1 MKIVKFTEPDF
12 ESVVAALETRGES
25 VPDELVERV
34 NEIVENVRRTGD
46 QALFEY
52 TKRFDGVDLAVHGA
66 EITQEDIRAGLK
78 ALAPEE
84 RALIEE
90 AAESIREF
98 HSRQLEESWTYE
110 PEPGIV
116 LGQKVTP
123 LNRVGLYVPGGT
135 AAYPSSVLMNA
146 VPARV
151 AGVHEIVMVVPA
163 PQGKINAAVLAS
175 AAIVGVDRIFR
186 VGGAQAV
193 AALAY
198 GTESLPKVDKIV
210 GPGNIYVAM
219 AKKAVFG
226 VVDIDMIAGPSEIMV
241 VVDQSADPVLAAA
254 DLLSQAEH
262 DPLAYCILVTDDLK
276 ILTAVDGE
284 INRQLALLPR
294 REIASESIAERGC
307 LLLVADMDQAMK
319 VVNRIAPEHLELMV
333 QDPDSLL
340 EMTTCAG
347 AIFLGKY
354 TPEALGDYMA
364 GPNHVLPTGGTARF
378 FSPLGVYDFQK
389 KSSIIKYD
397 RQALKRRA
405 QKVSRFARLEGL
417 EAHAR
422 AVDLRLN
429 SGSEEE

>member
-25 VPDELVERV
+25 VPDEIVERV

-219 AKKAVFG
+219 AKKTVFG

-276 ILTAVDGE
+276 ILKAVDGE
-284 INRQLALLPR
+284 VNRQLALLPR